1 MKTAITIGI
10 IGLPNVG
17 KSSVI
22 NSLKRAKACNVGSY
36 PGITKSMQ
44 PIILDSKVKL
54 LDSPGIIMQR
64 NVDLNSLILR
74 NCVPIENV
82 TDGVSVINHM
92 MKKVKGNQLSMQYKI
107 PICTSTEML
116 LANIARKRGILRKGG
131 VPNIEKA
138 AKHLITDWT
147 NGVIKYYTAVPK
159 VDPQVDLNLNGKAEI
174 VSEFSETFDIDALLN
189 DADGST
195 PADVQNLMEDV
206 YVPVESEGQVQAVN
220 DDVLEQ
226 ETIVEVNNGDELDDD
241 ATMESDDKVVQ
252 TKSVKFGRKIVKTYH
267 DGNDEMEFEDESDGE
282 NFDNS
287 EGQVGNFNKK
297 MKLKLKHMKKMKRR
311 SAKIDKNLAEA
322 ALNMM
327 DIDDSKDKTESN

>member
-1 MKTAITIGI
+1 MG
-10 IGLPNVG
+10 
-17 KSSVI
+17 
-22 NSLKRAKACNVGSY
+22 
-36 PGITKSMQ
+36 
-44 PIILDSKVKL
+44 
-54 LDSPGIIMQR
+54 
-64 NVDLNSLILR
+64 
-74 NCVPIENV
+74 
-82 TDGVSVINHM
+82 
-92 MKKVKGNQLSMQYKI
+92 
-107 PICTSTEML
+107 
-116 LANIARKRGILRKGG
+116 
-131 VPNIEKA
+131 
-138 AKHLITDWT
+138 T

-159 VDPQVDLNLNGKAEI
+159 VDPQVDLNLNAKAEI

-226 ETIVEVNNGDELDDD
+226 ETIMGVNKSEELEDD
-241 ATMESDDKVVQ
+241 AIMESDDKVVQ

-267 DGNDEMEFEDESDGE
+267 DGNDEMEFEDESDDD

-287 EGQVGNFNKK
+287 EGQVGVFNKK

-327 DIDDSKDKTESN
+327 DIDTRKAKTESN

>member
-1 MKTAITIGI
+1 MG
-10 IGLPNVG
+10 
-17 KSSVI
+17 
-22 NSLKRAKACNVGSY
+22 
-36 PGITKSMQ
+36 
-44 PIILDSKVKL
+44 
-54 LDSPGIIMQR
+54 
-64 NVDLNSLILR
+64 
-74 NCVPIENV
+74 
-82 TDGVSVINHM
+82 M

-138 AKHLITDWT
+138 AKLLITDWT
-147 NGVIKYYTAVPK
+147 NGIIKYYTAVPK
-159 VDPQVDLNLNGKAEI
+159 VDPQVDLNLNAKAEI

-195 PADVQNLMEDV
+195 PADVQNLMGDV
-206 YVPVESEGQVQAVN
+206 YVPVESEVQVQAVN
-220 DDVLEQ
+220 EEVLEQ
-226 ETIVEVNNGDELDDD
+226 ETIVEVNNGDELEDD
-241 ATMESDDKVVQ
+241 ATMELDDKVVQ

-267 DGNDEMEFEDESDGE
+267 DGNDEMEFEDESDDE

-287 EGQVGNFNKK
+287 EGQVGVFNKK

-327 DIDDSKDKTESN
+327 DIDSSKAKTESN

>member
-1 MKTAITIGI
+1 
-10 IGLPNVG
+10 
-17 KSSVI
+17 
-22 NSLKRAKACNVGSY
+22 
-36 PGITKSMQ
+36 
-44 PIILDSKVKL
+44 
-54 LDSPGIIMQR
+54 
-64 NVDLNSLILR
+64 
-74 NCVPIENV
+74 
-82 TDGVSVINHM
+82 
-92 MKKVKGNQLSMQYKI
+92 
-107 PICTSTEML
+107 
-116 LANIARKRGILRKGG
+116 
-131 VPNIEKA
+131 
-138 AKHLITDWT
+138 
-147 NGVIKYYTAVPK
+147 
-159 VDPQVDLNLNGKAEI
+159 
-174 VSEFSETFDIDALLN
+174 LN

-322 ALNMM
+322 ALNLM
-327 DIDDSKDKTESN
+327 DIDASKAKTESN